1 MLARLVLKN
10 IIYSSSSMVIANLTG
25 LITIIFLARFL
36 KPELFGLYSLS
47 LSTVGIISIFSDLGI
62 KSAATRYIADAM
74 KTENYGLASGYLW
87 FLIKLKIALTAVVAF
102 LLYFYAEPIA
112 MMFDKPISM
121 LLKLLSIYLAFT
133 SFSSLLVGV
142 ANAMNDFKADFMN
155 YTISGI
161 SKLVLTVFLV
171 FLGFSIL
178 GAILA
183 VIISVILA
191 FILLFYYIIKK
202 YRAVFV
208 NRKKVESKRI
218 IRFIFY
224 TALLSIPTVIFANVD
239 IVMIGYFLKAEDV
252 AYYRAGFSIITAIL
266 SLISIPAVLMPVF
279 VKLEGEDLTGAF
291 SRAFKYSSALCIPSA
306 FGLMLISE
314 NLLLFAYG
322 EDYLPG
328 LSAMQILC
336 VLLISPVFAIY
347 GSVFS
352 SKEKPELNFY
362 PLIFAMVL
370 NLVLNY
376 LMIPIFGISGA
387 AIATIVSNA
396 LFWLTQSYIG
406 AKEFKIYPNIG
417 YIAKPLFC
425 AILMFLLARNFNS
438 MLLIIPTAILI
449 YSLLLL
455 AIKGITREDIE
466 FIRKVG
472 KI

>member
-1 MLARLVLKN
+1 MLARLVLRN
-10 IIYSSSSMVIANLTG
+10 IIYSSSSIVIANLTG
-25 LITIIFLARFL
+25 LITIIFLARVL

-47 LSTVGIISIFSDLGI
+47 LSTVGIISIFSDFGI
-62 KSAATRYIADAM
+62 RSAATRYIADAM
-74 KTENYGLASGYLW
+74 KTENYELASGYLW
-87 FLIKLKIALTAVVAF
+87 FLIELKIALTAIVAF
-102 LLYFYAEPIA
+102 LLYILAEPIGV
-112 MMFDKPISM
+112 MFDKPISV

-142 ANAMNDFKADFMN
+142 ANAMNDFKADLIN
-155 YTISGI
+155 HTISGI
-161 SKLVLTVFLV
+161 SKLVLTVLLV
-171 FLGFSIL
+171 VLGFSIL

-183 VIISVILA
+183 VIMSGILA
-191 FILLFYYIIKK
+191 FMLLLYYITKK
-202 YRAVFV
+202 YLVFFA
-208 NRKKVESKRI
+208 NRKKIGSRRI

-224 TALLSIPTVIFANVD
+224 TALLSIPAVIFANVD

-291 SRAFKYSSALCIPSA
+291 SRAFKYSSALCIPA
-306 FGLMLISE
+306 ALGLVLIAE

-322 EDYLPG
+322 EDYHAG

-336 VLLISPVFAIY
+336 ILLISPVFAIY

-362 PLIFAMVL
+362 PIMFAMVL
-370 NLVLNY
+370 NVVLNY

-387 AIATIVSNA
+387 ATATVLSNA
-396 LFWLTQSYIG
+396 IFWLIQCYMG
-406 AKEFKIYPNIG
+406 AKEFGLYPRAG
-417 YIAKPLFC
+417 YVAKPLFC

-438 MLLIIPTAILI
+438 MLLIIPISILV
-449 YSLLLL
+449 YSVLLL